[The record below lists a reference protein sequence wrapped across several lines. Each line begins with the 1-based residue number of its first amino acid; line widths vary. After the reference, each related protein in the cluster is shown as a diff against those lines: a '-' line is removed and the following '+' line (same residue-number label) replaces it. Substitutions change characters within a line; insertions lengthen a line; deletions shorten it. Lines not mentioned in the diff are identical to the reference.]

1 MKSQERELVN
11 NAIQLSGEVATA
23 PEFSHEVFGEGFYTV
38 MLSSQRTSG
47 TVDTLPVTVSERLV
61 DLQSLEVGMRIAVS
75 GQIRTFNKK
84 DNQGEKPRLVVSV
97 FAQELEFIDDF
108 EEDSNE
114 VCLTG
119 YLCKMPIHRTTP
131 LGREICDILVA
142 VNRPYGKSD
151 YIPAVVWGR
160 NASYAGSLGVGAQIE
175 LSGRLQSRKYN
186 KRVAD
191 NGDGTFATEERTA
204 YELSIG
210 KLKVVM

>member
-1 MKSQERELVN
+1 MKSQERESVN
-11 NAIQLSGEVATA
+11 NAIQLSGEVVAA
-23 PEFSHEVFGEGFYTV
+23 PEFSHEIFGEGFYTV

-47 TVDTLPVTVSERLV
+47 TIDTLPVTVSERLV

-175 LSGRLQSRKYN
+175 LFGRLQSRKYN